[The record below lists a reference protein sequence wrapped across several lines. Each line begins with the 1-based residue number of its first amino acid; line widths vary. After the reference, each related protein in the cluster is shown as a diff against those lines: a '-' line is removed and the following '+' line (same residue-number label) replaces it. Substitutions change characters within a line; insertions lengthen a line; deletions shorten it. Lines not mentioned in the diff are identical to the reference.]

1 MHTEPKI
8 DIDTDPLDA
17 GAIPECIA
25 KRWAQAERIDRA
37 DDWKEAAVFCG
48 DLAITLYRGNGYN
61 PDDPVFQSLC
71 RLGRI
76 AFRRAGSR
84 LAQISARAI
93 PTNRPTHHETRI

>member
-1 MHTEPKI
+1 MQTEI
-8 DIDTDPLDA
+8 ETESLDA
-17 GAIPECIA
+17 LEPDEIPECIA
-25 KRWAQAERIDRA
+25 KRWQQAKRENRA

-48 DLAITLYRGNGYN
+48 DLAITLYRANGYN

-84 LAQISARAI
+84 LAQLKARGSRVEA
-93 PTNRPTHHETRI
+93 HA